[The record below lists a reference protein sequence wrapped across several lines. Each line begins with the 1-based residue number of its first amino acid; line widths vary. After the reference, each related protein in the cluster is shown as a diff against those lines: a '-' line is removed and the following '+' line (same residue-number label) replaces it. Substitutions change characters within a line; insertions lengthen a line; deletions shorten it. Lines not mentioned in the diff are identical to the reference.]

1 VHPDNTQ
8 RGVTGA
14 RARVEEEDRKR
25 KFSIHGDGSVDIS
38 SDKRS
43 QPVPPVLHLGCRYTG
58 TITHVSIHGGCHV
71 TLDGVDGAEGRVP
84 LSQLVDDE
92 VGWLLPGKRVRVEV
106 AHHSPCAVELKL
118 LELIVSPAPP
128 WRYDELS
135 LAEFCSIYCGGDLQ
149 TAAHRAEKAMHFA
162 VMPPAADLALPLISR
177 RDAMRNVL
185 AHGNCVFKGQYQG
198 YGVLP
203 LGLVLGGPGAGKTEL
218 FHHLV
223 NSPELHYEDYI
234 EAVRAN
240 GMSGSNSPLDP
251 ATCLYAAVSLTA
263 STPLSDTEEALLRVA
278 DVADMAIALRLVYQY
293 LTSVDSYAEF
303 VWIVRDFATARPGSW
318 RITFSL
324 GAVLD
329 SIRVKCGK
337 QRILLLV
344 DDAAELKRAFCPQS
358 DADRKQCTRCCCCC
372 CCG

>member
-8 RGVTGA
+8 RGVTWA
-14 RARVEEEDRKR
+14 ASISQLVTPTEEEDGKR
-25 KFSIHGDGSVDIS
+25 KIAHWDHSVEDS
-38 SDKRS
+38 FDKRS
-43 QPVPPVLHLGCRYTG
+43 KPVPPVLHQGCKYTG

-71 TLDGVDGAEGRVP
+71 TLDGVDGVEGRVP

-106 AHHSPCAVELKL
+106 AHLSPCAVELKL

-128 WRYDELS
+128 WRYDELF

-149 TAAHRAEKAMHFA
+149 TAADRAEKAMHHA
-162 VMPPAADLALPLISR
+162 VMSPAADLSLPLISR

-185 AHGNCVFKGQYQG
+185 AHGNCVFKGHYQA
-198 YGVLP
+198 YSVPP

-223 NSPELHYEDYI
+223 NTPELHYEDYI
-234 EAVRAN
+234 EAGRAN
-240 GMSGSNSPLDP
+240 GMPVSNSPLDP

-263 STPLSDTEEALLRVA
+263 STPLGDTEEALLRVA

-318 RITFSL
+318 WVTFSL

-337 QRILLLV
+337 QRVFLLV
-344 DDAAELKRAFCPQS
+344 DDAAEWKRAFYPQS
-358 DADRKQCTRCCCCC
+358 DADRE
-372 CCG
+372 